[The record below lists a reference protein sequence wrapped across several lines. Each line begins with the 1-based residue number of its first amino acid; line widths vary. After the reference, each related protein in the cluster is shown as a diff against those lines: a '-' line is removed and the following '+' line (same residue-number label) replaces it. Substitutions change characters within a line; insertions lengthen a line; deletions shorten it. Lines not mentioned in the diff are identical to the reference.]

1 MHDPAMLLYVLSGF
15 CVGALVGLT
24 GVGGGSLMTPVLILL
39 FGAHPA
45 AAVGTDLLYAAV
57 TKTGG
62 TLIHGLSGTV
72 RWRVVARLASGSVPA
87 TAATLFVL
95 SRISLTEAGGAR
107 LVSTVLGSALLL
119 TAIVL
124 VFRSQVEDWYRR
136 HIGELSERRTRWLT
150 VLAGASLGV
159 LVSISSVGAGA
170 LGVTMLVLLY
180 PRLPIGQI
188 VGSDIAHAVPLTL
201 LAGIGHWLIGSVD
214 LGIIGWLVTGSLPG
228 IVAGS
233 TLAVRTPERV
243 VRFTLAAVLVIVG
256 CRLVLE
262 SDIRSRG
269 MALFGASGIK
279 RLGYQRI
286 GIRPVAGIETA
297 GVQTGPSSAIHS
309 RLPAPQAAAHV
320 ARCRR
325 FPAW

>member
-136 HIGELSERRTRWLT
+136 HIGELSERRTSWLT

-256 CRLVLE
+256 SRLVL
-262 SDIRSRG
+262 
-269 MALFGASGIK
+269 
-279 RLGYQRI
+279 
-286 GIRPVAGIETA
+286 
-297 GVQTGPSSAIHS
+297 
-309 RLPAPQAAAHV
+309 
-320 ARCRR
+320 
-325 FPAW
+325 